1 MVVAVMAAAAL
12 ESPRG
17 EVETTHG
24 YLDMR
29 LPNAICLMEQIA
41 NKAGIF
47 VLVKQVRTIVSGNE

>member
-1 MVVAVMAAAAL
+1 MAAAAL